1 VSAPRRILPLI
12 VLVLALGVACTGEGD
27 GEDQPTRTPAETPTS
42 PTPPVPTGPVRF
54 EPGHYRYEFGGVIAD
69 LVFDRS
75 DATMDVK
82 NTSGA
87 ELAPPALYVI
97 DGTGARE
104 DGVVADATPIPDGE
118 SATFVVTFPGSV
130 TDETVGLVILLFGD
144 SNYGAFAPVP
154 VA

>member
-1 VSAPRRILPLI
+1 MSAPRRILPLI

-27 GEDQPTRTPAETPTS
+27 GADQPTRTPAETPTS
-42 PTPPVPTGPVRF
+42 PVPTGPVRF
-54 EPGHYRYEFGGVIAD
+54 EPGLYRYEFGGVIAD
-69 LVFDRS
+69 LVFDGS

-97 DGTGARE
+97 DGTGAHE
-104 DGVVADATPIPDGE
+104 DGIVADAAPIPDGE
-118 SATFVVTFPGSV
+118 DASFAVTFPDGV